1 MDVTVTTQGS
11 FPGPFAGLSMNC
23 RACHLDAEQGLT
35 VGGGDRTYNDFA
47 RHSPIPAR
55 EDGKTLTTRN
65 SPPLVDSA
73 LPRKGATFFH
83 LDGQFVSLE
92 DLVRTTYTGRN
103 FGWLPYEQQAAIRH
117 IARVI
122 REDDG
127 TGDLAQEY
135 GGVPYGAILSGASSD
150 FRLPGKYRVNVDI
163 ASDEQILNGVAKL
176 VAAYVESLVFSRDG
190 NGDFN
195 GSPYDVF
202 LRKNHLPL
210 HPDNGETNID
220 YARRLR
226 GLINAL
232 DNPLFVT
239 SADGTFA
246 FHNQAFAFG
255 TQELDGVK
263 IFLTEPPASQLPSGR
278 IGNCIACHAPPT
290 FTDFSFHNNGAAQE
304 EYDQIHGAN
313 AFAQLAIPD
322 AAARRTNFNA
332 NLPATSRHPDA
343 LGPFFAI
350 PSVDHPEL
358 TDLGLWNIFDNP
370 DVPRPQAK
378 LRTVLKTLC
387 PETRC
392 KRDELLP
399 LTVGLFKTP
408 GLRDLADSG
417 PYLHNGSK
425 DTLAQVMGFYSSEA
439 ILARAG
445 QLRNGDPQMQ
455 RISLTAD
462 DATALAAFL
471 ESLNEDYSGQPDSTI
486 PSKRSQ

>member
-1 MDVTVTTQGS
+1 MVRASSAPATGGWRAAMNVSNGVVRSSAVRSLLAACVVCILFPGLTRAADPERPEVEVGKRLFSETRFAQFFFTNSPSSVNARLSAGDPVMETTVTTQGS

-35 VGGGDRTYNDFA
+35 VGGGNRTYNDFA

-83 LDGQFVSLE
+83 LDGQFVSVE

-135 GGVPYGAILSGASSD
+135 GGVPYGAILSGASRD

-210 HPDNGETNID
+210 RPDNGETNID

-232 DNPLFVT
+232 GNPQFVT

-263 IFLTEPPASQLPSGR
+263 IFLNEPPGEPIAQRPHRQLHRLP
-278 IGNCIACHAPPT
+278 C
-290 FTDFSFHNNGAAQE
+290 AA
-304 EYDQIHGAN
+304 DIHG
-313 AFAQLAIPD
+313 L
-322 AAARRTNFNA
+322 
-332 NLPATSRHPDA
+332 
-343 LGPFFAI
+343 
-350 PSVDHPEL
+350 
-358 TDLGLWNIFDNP
+358 
-370 DVPRPQAK
+370 
-378 LRTVLKTLC
+378 
-387 PETRC
+387 
-392 KRDELLP
+392 
-399 LTVGLFKTP
+399 
-408 GLRDLADSG
+408 
-417 PYLHNGSK
+417 
-425 DTLAQVMGFYSSEA
+425 
-439 ILARAG
+439 
-445 QLRNGDPQMQ
+445 
-455 RISLTAD
+455 
-462 DATALAAFL
+462 
-471 ESLNEDYSGQPDSTI
+471 
-486 PSKRSQ
+486 